1 MEGNFRLIV
10 KPIKALQGRLR
21 IRKTVLPQSN
31 HLAPRDDR
39 SLSDQSPSDLLPG
52 RRSGFTFY
60 LSQRAAPRPD
70 TKKGS
75 PFPDCLFEKRE
86 SRGERHAIRIRLLLG
101 SSLFLSGFLFRCLL
115 LGSCLEGLLF
125 KRCLCCCKAG
135 DRDAER

>member
-1 MEGNFRLIV
+1 MIEAHPPEAYPTFYPAGA
-10 KPIKALQGRLR
+10 P
-21 IRKTVLPQSN
+21 VLP
-31 HLAPRDDR
+31 
-39 SLSDQSPSDLLPG
+39 
-52 RRSGFTFY
+52 FTFY
-60 LSQRAAPRPD
+60 GAQRPVR
-70 TKKGS
+70 TRKKGS